1 MAGKFSSVLWL
12 YCILFAIPVC
22 YPAEDSGIL
31 PESDVIKADVEESSA
46 PVDINNT
53 MLEEAIQTMNKTTI
67 ADVNNGTISEE
78 NSSQIENASEVV
90 NTTNS
95 TSASSELPKYF
106 CKGRNNSLGNG
117 SVEQRVVIVK
127 ADELM
132 QWINTTED
140 NETDSCAVVLFYT
153 EYCPFCAKLAP
164 LYNALGR
171 VYNNLPVLAVDAYKQ
186 HSLNTRFGIV
196 AVPTILL
203 FHTGKPVLKF
213 NSSVS
218 LDDMR
223 TFIKNNTGVEGNF
236 TLQISEE
243 DYLGPLRNKPV
254 DETDY
259 YLLLSVLFLLTFGV
273 FMFGKSSYRQLLL
286 DRIQA
291 INWQRFFHWFSREK
305 QE

>member
-31 PESDVIKADVEESSA
+31 PESDVIKADVEERSA

-67 ADVNNGTISEE
+67 ADVNDGTISEE

-117 SVEQRVVIVK
+117 SVEQRVIIVK

-153 EYCPFCAKLAP
+153 EYCPFCANLAP

-223 TFIKNNTGVEGNF
+223 NFIKNNTGVEGNF

-243 DYLGPLRNKPV
+243 DYLGPLKNKPV

>member
-1 MAGKFSSVLWL
+1 M
-12 YCILFAIPVC
+12 
-22 YPAEDSGIL
+22 
-31 PESDVIKADVEESSA
+31 
-46 PVDINNT
+46 DINNT

-117 SVEQRVVIVK
+117 SVEQRVIIVK

-243 DYLGPLRNKPV
+243 DYLGPLKNKPV

>member
-1 MAGKFSSVLWL
+1 M
-12 YCILFAIPVC
+12 
-22 YPAEDSGIL
+22 
-31 PESDVIKADVEESSA
+31 
-46 PVDINNT
+46 DINNT

-153 EYCPFCAKLAP
+153 EYCPFCAKLGP

-186 HSLNTRFGIV
+186 HR
-196 AVPTILL
+196 
-203 FHTGKPVLKF
+203 
-213 NSSVS
+213 
-218 LDDMR
+218 
-223 TFIKNNTGVEGNF
+223 
-236 TLQISEE
+236 
-243 DYLGPLRNKPV
+243 
-254 DETDY
+254 
-259 YLLLSVLFLLTFGV
+259 
-273 FMFGKSSYRQLLL
+273 
-286 DRIQA
+286 
-291 INWQRFFHWFSREK
+291 
-305 QE
+305 